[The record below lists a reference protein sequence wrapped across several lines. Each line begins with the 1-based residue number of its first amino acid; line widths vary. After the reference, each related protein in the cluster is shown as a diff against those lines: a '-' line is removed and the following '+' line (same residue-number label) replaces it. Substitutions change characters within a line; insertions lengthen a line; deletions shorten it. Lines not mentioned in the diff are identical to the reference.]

1 VSDRA
6 SATQVVW
13 SGETFVLM
21 ANAGSQNGFFI
32 SHTCSKGQADVA
44 PRDRDYNDSALLE
57 RSGASQRG
65 RMASRHND
73 RKSCIGCLNAIERHL
88 AATRPPICEGVAAG
102 MLAAYD
108 GGRSATSPRS
118 CFRRRNHGAMAK
130 QPCPSSS
137 TVARQLGMRYR
148 RQMPPIGPG
157 ASPRDL
163 AARHGSVDAVRMNFQ
178 HRCDRAQE
186 ENP

>member
-1 VSDRA
+1 
-6 SATQVVW
+6 
-13 SGETFVLM
+13 M

-65 RMASRHND
+65 RWPARHND

-88 AATRPPICEGVAAG
+88 AATRPPICEGVAAD

-108 GGRSATSPRS
+108 GDRSATSPRS

-130 QPCPSSS
+130 Q
-137 TVARQLGMRYR
+137 
-148 RQMPPIGPG
+148 
-157 ASPRDL
+157 
-163 AARHGSVDAVRMNFQ
+163 
-178 HRCDRAQE
+178 
-186 ENP
+186 